1 MAWYSKVTQA
11 PSRKLKILVVHE
23 ISYVEKV
30 IYEVHEFPEIL
41 STRGHDIT
49 FIDFAEGYRGRPG
62 GNRRTWDQ
70 KGRVYDDAKLT
81 IHSPWLS
88 GVSGIDRLVALVS
101 IWPVLWRLR
110 KQKFDVILNYAV
122 PTYGIQLNLWARAL
136 GIPVVHRALD
146 VSHKIRQSIWNP
158 AIELVENIVFKM
170 SHSISTNNPAMADY
184 VSRVS
189 KRHGGQIPVHYPPT
203 YNSDWKPK
211 PFSTELAKSLG
222 LTRSDTVIGYLGS
235 FFYFSGL
242 PDVVECLSRLD
253 DQKRKVKLLLVGGG
267 EQDRELRELVANK
280 GLSERVIFTGF
291 IDFSEIPTYLSL
303 FDVGINPMHP
313 LDVSNYALPNKVI
326 QYLAMGVPVA
336 STKLNGLYSS
346 LEACNFVNWV
356 ESPEQILGAAL
367 DSVSPGRQ
375 GNKERLGMVECVAK
389 FEKTESSA
397 KLEDFLGLV
406 ATTRN

>member
-62 GNRRTWDQ
+62 GNRRTWNQ

-88 GVSGIDRLVALVS
+88 GISGIDRLVALVS

-122 PTYGIQLNLWARAL
+122 PTYGIQLNMWASAR

-158 AIELVENIVFKM
+158 AIQLVERIIFKL
-170 SHSISTNNPAMADY
+170 SAAVSVNNPAMGSYVSGIRGMDGQIVAVHFPPTFNSEWAPEPYSHEIADSLGIGPKDY
-184 VSRVS
+184 VV
-189 KRHGGQIPVHYPPT
+189 
-203 YNSDWKPK
+203 
-211 PFSTELAKSLG
+211 
-222 LTRSDTVIGYLGS
+222 GYLGS
-235 FFYFSGL
+235 FFYFSGI
-242 PDVVECLSRLD
+242 PEVVQSLA
-253 DQKRKVKLLLVGGG
+253 KIKNKYPNIKLLLVGGG
-267 EQDRELRELVANK
+267 EQESELRNLVRSY
-280 GLSERVIFTGF
+280 GLEDNVIFTGF
-291 IDFSEIPTYLSL
+291 IDFSDIPRYLSI
-303 FDVGINPMHP
+303 FNVGVNPMHP
-313 LDVSNYALPNKVI
+313 QDVSNFALPNKVI
-326 QYLAMGVPVA
+326 QYLAMGLPVV
-336 STKLNGLYSS
+336 STNLQGLKSS
-346 LEACNFVNWV
+346 LANCDDVRWTTRPEFVLELAIND
-356 ESPEQILGAAL
+356 SGIPKKSL
-367 DSVSPGRQ
+367 DVLRTPSTCLS
-375 GNKERLGMVECVAK
+375 K
-389 FEKTESSA
+389 FEKNSA
-397 KLEDFLGLV
+397 VEALENFLTNV
-406 ATTRN
+406 KFK

>member
-41 STRGHDIT
+41 STRGHEIT

-62 GNRRTWDQ
+62 GNRRTWSQ

-122 PTYGIQLNLWARAL
+122 PTYGIQLNLWARAR

-158 AIELVENIVFKM
+158 AIQLVEGIVFKL
-170 SHSISTNNPAMADY
+170 SGAVSVNNPALARYVARVGGVSAD
-184 VSRVS
+184 
-189 KRHGGQIPVHYPPT
+189 QLAIHYPPT
-203 YNSDWKPK
+203 YNSDWQPK
-211 PFSTELAKSLG
+211 PFSAELADSLG
-222 LTRSDTVIGYLGS
+222 LKRGDKVIGYLGS

-242 PDVVECLSRLD
+242 PQVLESLSMPEF
-253 DQKRKVKLLLVGGG
+253 QNSKVKLLLVGGG
-267 EQDRELRELVANK
+267 EQEQELRQLVLSK
-280 GLSERVIFTGF
+280 GLSEKVIFTGF
-291 IDFSEIPTYLSL
+291 VDFSQIPIYLSL
-303 FDVGINPMHP
+303 FDVGINPMLP
-313 LDVSNYALPNKVI
+313 LDVSNFALPNKVI
-326 QYLAMGVPVA
+326 QYLAMGLPVV
-336 STKLNGLYSS
+336 STRLDGLHSS

-356 ESPEQILGAAL
+356 ESPAQILAA
-367 DSVSPGRQ
+367 SVDVANLNEHHDQVRMAIT
-375 GNKERLGMVECVAK
+375 KCVAQ
-389 FEKTESSA
+389 FEKTESSER
-397 KLEDFLGLV
+397 LEDFLSSLCQH
-406 ATTRN
+406 